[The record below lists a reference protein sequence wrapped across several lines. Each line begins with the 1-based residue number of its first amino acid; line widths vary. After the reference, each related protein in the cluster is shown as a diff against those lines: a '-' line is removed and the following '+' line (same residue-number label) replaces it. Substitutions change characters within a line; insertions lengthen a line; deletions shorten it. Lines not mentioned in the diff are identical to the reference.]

1 MTTDVPLCD
10 AMLCW
15 NSGLN
20 GGTPAF
26 AVVPH
31 PDELGAS
38 DRFDYSVG
46 ACFTR
51 WRNLDERGQKLQL
64 MIDAWH
70 IAAFYDVPV
79 GLVREGLLVVPE
91 YRDMLASDCLP
102 PRFQHEQGRRS

>member
-1 MTTDVPLCD
+1 MTAEVALRD

-26 AVVPH
+26 SVVPH
-31 PDELGAS
+31 PDERGAS

-64 MIDAWH
+64 MVDTWH
-70 IAAFYDVPV
+70 IVAFYGVPV
-79 GLVREGLLVVPE
+79 ALVREGLLVIPE
-91 YRDMLASDCLP
+91 YREMLASDCLP
-102 PRFQHEQGRRS
+102 IRFQNESGQRS